1 MSRAARAYLGLSL
14 TSLLWAGAFIAGKL
28 VTAELTPLAAAGLR
42 HLAAALVLLPFA
54 WRTRRAADLR
64 AALPSLAV
72 MALCGGVLY
81 QWAFMAAVQRTSATN
96 AALLVALNPAI
107 TVLLAPL
114 VGEALTSRR
123 LLGIALA
130 LAGATIVITHGD
142 LAILA
147 GLASARRGD
156 LLALGAACLWAIFNL
171 ASRGVVA
178 HLPHSMTNAITYG
191 VGSLVSLSLALPMAP
206 FGQLAAASAQ
216 AVAGLAFLVVF
227 ASVLSGQLFL
237 FGVHTV
243 GVGRT
248 VVFVYLVPVLTALL
262 SAALLGEPLLPSQL
276 LGGALVLLGVA
287 VTTRPGAPAARRA
300 ALATPLPPPANSA
313 LGG

>member
-1 MSRAARAYLGLSL
+1 MSPAGRAYLGLSI

-54 WRTRRAADLR
+54 WRMRHAANLR

-81 QWAFMAAVQRTSATN
+81 QWAFMAAVQSTSATN

-114 VGEALTSRR
+114 VGEPLTGRRLAGILLALT
-123 LLGIALA
+123 
-130 LAGATIVITHGD
+130 GATVVITHGD
-142 LAILA
+142 LSVLA
-147 GLASARRGD
+147 GLAATRRGD
-156 LLALGAACLWAIFNL
+156 LLALGAACLWAVFNL
-171 ASRGVVA
+171 ASRGAVA
-178 HLPHSMTNAITYG
+178 HLPHSMTNAVTYG
-191 VGSLVSLSLALPMAP
+191 VGSLVSLSLALPSAP
-206 FGQLAAASAQ
+206 FSQLAVASAH
-216 AVAGLAFLVVF
+216 ALAALAFLVVF
-227 ASVLSGQLFL
+227 ASVLAGQLFL

-262 SAALLGEPLLPSQL
+262 SAALLGEPLLPSQV
-276 LGGALVLLGVA
+276 LGGAFVLLGVW
-287 VTTRPGAPAARRA
+287 VTTRQPVAAVEPEVVTA
-300 ALATPLPPPANSA
+300 
-313 LGG
+313 

>member
-1 MSRAARAYLGLSL
+1 MSPAGRAYLGLSI
-14 TSLLWAGAFIAGKL
+14 TSLLWAGAFIAGKV

-42 HLAAALVLLPFA
+42 HMAAALVLLPFA
-54 WRTRRAADLR
+54 WRMRHAANLR

-81 QWAFMAAVQRTSATN
+81 QWAFMASLQRTSATN

-114 VGEALTSRR
+114 VGEALTGRR
-123 LLGIALA
+123 LTGILLA
-130 LAGATIVITHGD
+130 LAGAAVVITHGD

-147 GLASARRGD
+147 GLAATRGGD
-156 LLALGAACLWAIFNL
+156 LLALGAACLWAVFNL
-171 ASRGVVA
+171 ASRGAVA

-191 VGSLVSLSLALPMAP
+191 VGSLVSLSLAMPNAP
-206 FGQLAAASAQ
+206 FSQLAGASAH
-216 AVAGLAFLVVF
+216 ALGALAFLVVF
-227 ASVLSGQLFL
+227 ASVLAGQLFL

-262 SAALLGEPLLPSQL
+262 SAALLGESLLPAQV
-276 LGGALVLLGVA
+276 LGGALVLLGVW
-287 VTTRPGAPAARRA
+287 VTTRTPVAAVEPEVVTA
-300 ALATPLPPPANSA
+300 
-313 LGG
+313 